1 MFMPVPGA
9 TGPTDIRGAINRT
22 VIGIP
27 VDAVPA
33 RREADA
39 TGDRRGRIGTM
50 LGTVGFAFLAGL
62 LSVLSPCVLP
72 LVPIVLGTAASEH
85 RLGPV
90 ALALGLALSFTAIG
104 LFVATIGFSIGL
116 DGDVFRSAGAVLL
129 VILGAVL
136 MLPRLQA
143 RVATAA
149 GPVGAWA
156 EERFGGFG
164 SGGLSGQ
171 FGVGLLLGAAWSPC
185 VGPTLGAASLLAAR
199 GEHLGSVALTMLAF
213 GIGAAAP
220 LMLLGF
226 VSREALM
233 RWRGGLAAAGKGVKA
248 ALGVVMVV
256 LGLLVLTGTD
266 KRVEA
271 AAVAA
276 SPDWLNAVTTRY

>member
-1 MFMPVPGA
+1 MLA
-9 TGPTDIRGAINRT
+9 ADIRGSINRT

-27 VDAVPA
+27 VDAVAA
-33 RREADA
+33 RREAGA

-156 EERFGGFG
+156 EERFGRFG

>member
-1 MFMPVPGA
+1 
-9 TGPTDIRGAINRT
+9 
-22 VIGIP
+22 
-27 VDAVPA
+27 
-33 RREADA
+33 
-39 TGDRRGRIGTM
+39 M

-72 LVPIVLGTAASEH
+72 LIPIVLGTAAAEH

-90 ALALGLALSFTAIG
+90 ALAGGLAIAFTAIG
-104 LFVATIGFSIGL
+104 LFVATIGFTIGL
-116 DGDVFRSAGAVLL
+116 DGDAFRRAGAVLL
-129 VILGAVL
+129 LLLGVVL

-171 FGVGLLLGAAWSPC
+171 FAVGLLLGAAWSPC
-185 VGPTLGAASLLAAR
+185 VGPTLGAASLMAAR

-226 VSREALM
+226 VSREALL
-233 RWRGGLAAAGKGVKA
+233 RWRGGLAAAGRAAKV
-248 ALGVVMVV
+248 ALGAVMVV
-256 LGLLVLTGTD
+256 LGLLVLTGLD
-266 KRVEA
+266 KQVEA

-276 SPDWLNAVTTRY
+276 SPDWLNALTTRY

>member
-1 MFMPVPGA
+1 
-9 TGPTDIRGAINRT
+9 
-22 VIGIP
+22 
-27 VDAVPA
+27 
-33 RREADA
+33 
-39 TGDRRGRIGTM
+39 M

-72 LVPIVLGTAASEH
+72 LIPIVLGTAAAEH

-90 ALALGLALSFTAIG
+90 ALAGGLAIAFTAIG
-104 LFVATIGFSIGL
+104 LFVATIGFTIGL
-116 DGDVFRSAGAVLL
+116 DGDTFRRAGAVLL
-129 VILGAVL
+129 LLLGVVL

-171 FGVGLLLGAAWSPC
+171 FAVGLLLGAAWSPC
-185 VGPTLGAASLLAAR
+185 VGPTLGAASLMAAR

-226 VSREALM
+226 VSREALL
-233 RWRGGLAAAGKGVKA
+233 RWRGGLAAAGRAAKV
-248 ALGVVMVV
+248 ALGAVMVV
-256 LGLLVLTGTD
+256 LGLLVLTGLD
-266 KRVEA
+266 KQVEA

-276 SPDWLNAVTTRY
+276 SPDWLNALTTRY